1 MEIDLPKDAISKS
14 QWLLNNAKKAENI
27 YEARSWLITAR
38 NAAPGRGCKTG
49 RKSNCV
55 RCEIAIPLSKSNSD
69 CEKSRKIM
77 IFSFSTLKVTLIS
90 EFCNEWI

>member
-38 NAAPGRGCKTG
+38 NAAPGRGCRMAENTIVLVAKL
-49 RKSNCV
+49 RSHFQN
-55 RCEIAIPLSKSNSD
+55 
-69 CEKSRKIM
+69 
-77 IFSFSTLKVTLIS
+77 
-90 EFCNEWI
+90 

>member
-38 NAAPGRGCKTG
+38 NAAPGRGCKIG

-55 RCEIAIPLSKSNSD
+55 SCEIANFFSNPICVS
-69 CEKSRKIM
+69 CE
-77 IFSFSTLKVTLIS
+77 L
-90 EFCNEWI
+90 